1 MSSSGTKFMPENV
14 KAKIVSV
21 TEWHLLGEQ
30 LGQPEDQLEKIR
42 LVHGSNVEEARNEMI
57 NGWSNGKDANW
68 SKLLV
73 ALDNIGYVELA
84 NGIRKT
90 LEVGKHIIN
99 DHVK

>member
-1 MSSSGTKFMPENV
+1 MPENV

-21 TEWHLLGEQ
+21 KEWDPLGQQ
-30 LGQPEDQLEKIR
+30 LGQPEHQLEEIR
-42 LVHGSNVEEARNEMI
+42 HLHGGNVEEARNEMI
-57 NGWSNGKDANW
+57 NGWVRNDKDANW

-90 LEVGKHIIN
+90 LDVGKHIIS